1 MHNLKQLADMQYLIK
16 FSTHK
21 SKLDYREIT
30 FIQKILN
37 FVQ

>member
-1 MHNLKQLADMQYLIK
+1 MQYLIK

-21 SKLDYREIT
+21 CKLDYREIT
-30 FIQKILN
+30 FIQKNSN